1 MSETIAFVGLGAMGA
16 AMAANVLKA
25 GFGLR
30 VYNRTPE
37 KAQILVAQGATLTN
51 SPANAVTAGGIV
63 VTMLTDDEALE
74 QVTVGPNGF
83 LNALGANGIH
93 VSMSTVSPDVTKRLT
108 EAHQKS
114 GSHYVAAPVF
124 GKPDAAAAQKLWIAV
139 AGNAEAKARVQ
150 PVLDSMGQGT
160 YDFGDDPA
168 AANVVKLIGNF
179 LFGAATEAMAE
190 GFTLA
195 DKNGV
200 PRQAVFELFSNT
212 LFNCPVYKNY
222 GKMVASR
229 NYQPVGAPPS
239 LIRKDY
245 GLLLEVARQSQTPM
259 PLGSLLHDRLTARV
273 AKGHDAEDWASL
285 AEEAAEA
292 AGI

>member
-108 EAHQKS
+108 EAHQQA

-150 PVLDSMGQGT
+150 PVLDSIGQGT